1 MKHDKSN
8 GVVILNNKDYTLSF
22 GNLFKDTKKFKTL
35 ESDPTIMWMK
45 TLQSYLGT
53 LHKRNELTKEK
64 YNAVRSKNGKTGR
77 ALGLPK

>member
-1 MKHDKSN
+1 
-8 GVVILNNKDYTLSF
+8 
-22 GNLFKDTKKFKTL
+22 
-35 ESDPTIMWMK
+35 MK